1 MMLRDNGVLRKM
13 EYDVMNPEL
22 MKPDP
27 KVRYNTPISIYE
39 MGTAFMVEAVGIL
52 AGIVCFLVELC
63 KGRGR
68 KRALSKSPNSSI
80 HSKGDRDGR
89 QAVEREA
96 RMHSPQILIM

>member
-68 KRALSKSPNSSI
+68 KRALSKSPKKSI

-89 QAVEREA
+89 QAVEREV